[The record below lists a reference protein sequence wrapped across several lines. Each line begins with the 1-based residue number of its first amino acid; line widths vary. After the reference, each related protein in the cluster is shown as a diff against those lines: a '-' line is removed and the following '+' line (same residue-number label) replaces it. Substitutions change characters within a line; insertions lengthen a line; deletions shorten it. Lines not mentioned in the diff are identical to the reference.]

1 MDQPFLI
8 LASASP
14 RRKNLLQELGV
25 DFEVR
30 APDVV
35 ENEARDFNPRE
46 LVAHNAAL
54 KADYIATREPRAWVL
69 GADTTVFVDD
79 VVLNKPSDAAEAR
92 EMLRFLSGRSH
103 SVFTGLA
110 LRHHQNSVAVDRGVE
125 SRVTFHQLDD
135 ATIDRYLRRVH
146 TLDKAGGYAIQEHG
160 DLIVEGYTG
169 SLSNIIGL
177 PQDETKQLLTEVGL
191 LT

>member
-1 MDQPFLI
+1 MDQPSLI

-14 RRKNLLQELGV
+14 RRRNLLQELGV

-54 KADYIATREPRAWVL
+54 KADYIATREPWAWVL

-110 LRHHQNSVAVDRGVE
+110 LRHRQKSAAVDRGVE

-135 ATIDRYLRRVH
+135 ATIDRYLRLVH

-177 PQDETKQLLTEVGL
+177 PQDETKQLLIEVGL